1 MKTKQVLDEMRNTLF
16 IPYLGN
22 SPVTEAEMMT
32 ITTNDNNTDN
42 NNI

>member
-1 MKTKQVLDEMRNTLF
+1 MKTKQVLDEMRNIIL
-16 IPYLGN
+16 YLGN